1 MVQAQKVTRELST
14 VSRTTAANRFKIE
27 MECKCEGRCRLACRP
42 ERYAQVPV
50 AEQEAVRS
58 LSEHL
63 NNQIQ
68 KAADKDQEAMGSAG
82 AAALS
87 NPNPNPNRNPN
98 PNPNPNRNPDDFAYR
113 NETCL
118 Q

>member
-14 VSRTTAANRFKIE
+14 VSRNTAANRFKIE

-50 AEQEAVRS
+50 AEAEAVRS

-68 KAADKDQEAMGSAG
+68 KAADKDQEVTGSAST
-82 AAALS
+82 AALS
-87 NPNPNPNRNPN
+87 STPSELFKQM
-98 PNPNPNRNPDDFAYR
+98 D
-113 NETCL
+113 L
-118 Q
+118 G